1 MSTDTT
7 VLARVPSKLAD
18 LRSVSLADMPGL
30 DAVTL
35 SEAVGRVIPDSER
48 AAPVVTVAAF
58 QSALG

>member
-18 LRSVSLADMPGL
+18 LRSVSLADMPMM
-30 DAVTL
+30 DPVTL
-35 SEAVGRVIPDSER
+35 GEAVGRVIPDAEQ
-48 AAPVVTVAAF
+48 AAPVTVAAF

>member
-30 DAVTL
+30 DPAAL
-35 SEAVGRVIPDSER
+35 SEAVGRVIPDAER
-48 AAPVVTVAAF
+48 VAPVTVAAF
-58 QSALG
+58 QSAI